1 MTSRETFSQKID
13 LLLALTEEEKHMEET
28 QNIPLIKRILDEICE
43 LTGHSKIYFTFPN
56 LL

>member
-1 MTSRETFSQKID
+1 MTNRDVFSQKID
-13 LLLALTEEEKHMEET
+13 LLLALTDEET
-28 QNIPLIKRILDEICE
+28 AQQEKQNTSLIKRILDEICD